1 MDAVL
6 SASFASESMP
16 CPVVL
21 FSHLFC
27 FVSVG
32 FFFFRV
38 FAESQEVYVLTS
50 GVHALATQILA
61 PSTRKILQ
69 AEGVRNLTPLA
80 FYEWCHEKR
89 GFGKVH
95 IFKDVG

>member
-1 MDAVL
+1 M
-6 SASFASESMP
+6 
-16 CPVVL
+16 
-21 FSHLFC
+21 
-27 FVSVG
+27 
-32 FFFFRV
+32 
-38 FAESQEVYVLTS
+38 LTS

-95 IFKDVG
+95 IFKDIG

>member
-1 MDAVL
+1 MFLVCVPLLCVMYRHITPPPPPAK
-6 SASFASESMP
+6 
-16 CPVVL
+16 
-21 FSHLFC
+21 
-27 FVSVG
+27 
-32 FFFFRV
+32 
-38 FAESQEVYVLTS
+38 QEVYMLTS

>member
-1 MDAVL
+1 M
-6 SASFASESMP
+6 
-16 CPVVL
+16 
-21 FSHLFC
+21 
-27 FVSVG
+27 
-32 FFFFRV
+32 
-38 FAESQEVYVLTS
+38 LTS
-50 GVHALATQILA
+50 GVHALSTQILA

>member
-1 MDAVL
+1 MIRTCHLDQI
-6 SASFASESMP
+6 
-16 CPVVL
+16 
-21 FSHLFC
+21 FSRWSHQKLYVDFIW
-27 FVSVG
+27 
-32 FFFFRV
+32 
-38 FAESQEVYVLTS
+38 SQEVYVLTS

-95 IFKDVG
+95 IFKDIG

>member
-1 MDAVL
+1 MN
-6 SASFASESMP
+6 
-16 CPVVL
+16 
-21 FSHLFC
+21 
-27 FVSVG
+27 
-32 FFFFRV
+32 V
-38 FAESQEVYVLTS
+38 FSQEVFVLTS
-50 GVHALATQILA
+50 GVHALATQILT

>member
-1 MDAVL
+1 MCA
-6 SASFASESMP
+6 
-16 CPVVL
+16 L
-21 FSHLFC
+21 FH
-27 FVSVG
+27 
-32 FFFFRV
+32 
-38 FAESQEVYVLTS
+38 EQEIYILTS
-50 GVHALATQILA
+50 GVHALATQILT

>member
-1 MDAVL
+1 M
-6 SASFASESMP
+6 SFR
-16 CPVVL
+16 L
-21 FSHLFC
+21 FV
-27 FVSVG
+27 FVSG
-32 FFFFRV
+32 FSRLQFV
-38 FAESQEVYVLTS
+38 ALQEVYVLTS
-50 GVHALATQILA
+50 GVHALATQILT